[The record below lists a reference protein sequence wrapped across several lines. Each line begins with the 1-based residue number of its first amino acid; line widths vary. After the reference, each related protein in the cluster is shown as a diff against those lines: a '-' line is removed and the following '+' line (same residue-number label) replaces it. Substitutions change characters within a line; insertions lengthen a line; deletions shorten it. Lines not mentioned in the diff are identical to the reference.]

1 MSMPIE
7 FSEDRERNRRLWN
20 QYLADIDAEIR
31 EERAAKATFT
41 TDIGK
46 AIEQAPLV
54 IKPGSQHA
62 RAAFEA
68 GREDE
73 YSDRMRNLYG
83 GEW

>member
-1 MSMPIE
+1 MSTPIQ

-31 EERAAKATFT
+31 EEQAAKATFT

-46 AIEQAPLV
+46 AIETPLV

-62 RAAFEA
+62 QAAYEA

-73 YSDRMRNLYG
+73 YSNRMKARYG

>member
-1 MSMPIE
+1 MSTPIE
-7 FSEDRERNRRLWN
+7 FSQDRERNRRLWN

-31 EERAAKATFT
+31 EEQASKATFT

-46 AIEQAPLV
+46 AIETPLV

-62 RAAFEA
+62 RAAAEA
-68 GREDE
+68 WREDE
-73 YSDRMRNLYG
+73 YSNRMKARYG

>member
-1 MSMPIE
+1 MSIFDDE
-7 FSEDRERNRRLWN
+7 DEDRYASRRRWN
-20 QYLADIDAEIR
+20 AYLDAIDAEIR

-46 AIEQAPLV
+46 AIEPDIV

-62 RAAFEA
+62 AAAFKA

-73 YSDRMRNLYG
+73 YSNRMKQKYG
-83 GEW
+83 GEY